1 MIKSKIT
8 IKDLKDYFKK
18 DLKVKPK
25 HDLKSCKYAFNKLN
39 KEIKIDV
46 LDLVY
51 LIFQNKPIDKLIT
64 HSYGFHTSNGRYLID
79 TFSNYYNFKTD
90 QETI

>member
-1 MIKSKIT
+1 MKTKIT
-8 IKDLKDYFKK
+8 IQELKNYFKNDLKAT
-18 DLKVKPK
+18 PR

-51 LIFQNKPIDKLIT
+51 LIFENRPIQKLIT
-64 HSYGFHTSNGRYLID
+64 HSYTFHTSNGRYLID
-79 TFSNYYNFKTD
+79 TFANYYNHKTE
-90 QETI
+90 QQTI